1 MSRVRDG
8 LRFTKR
14 VLTNPG
20 GLMWERLAKREH
32 QKNLKGLKK
41 KITALEFANR
51 VGLIKNIPTLKF

>member
-20 GLMWERLAKREH
+20 GLLWEKLAKREH
-32 QKNLKGLKK
+32 QKNLKDTKK
-41 KITALEFANR
+41 KITALEILNR
-51 VGLIKNIPTLKF
+51 VGLIKNIPKLKF

>member
-1 MSRVRDG
+1 MSRVGDG

-20 GLMWERLAKREH
+20 GLLWEKLAKREH

-41 KITALEFANR
+41 KVTVLEILNR
-51 VGLIKNIPTLKF
+51 AGLVKNIPKLKF